1 MVSKSGSM
9 SVEEFNI
16 ETYTE
21 EFRSPQLQFTA
32 PSFTILIAAKKNNVG
47 FTNNVLNTFSQIYIL
62 EHFR

>member
-9 SVEEFNI
+9 SGEEFNI

-32 PSFTILIAAKKNNVG
+32 PSFTILIAAKKE
-47 FTNNVLNTFSQIYIL
+47 QC
-62 EHFR
+62 